1 VSRRRA
7 TAVLLAAALILA
19 GCGGGE
25 SHDKT
30 TTARTTPIPLGPP
43 APPRAAG
50 FFGMNAQRL
59 PPRLAAG
66 QTAQVNRSLA
76 EMRALGVSF
85 VRATVDW
92 QTLEPN
98 PPRDGVHSYRFDA
111 LDAWVSAVSANGLRW
126 QILGIGSPSPTW
138 AMDPAAL
145 AAGCDKLS
153 PPRPT
158 AYAAMMAA
166 LARRYGQ
173 SGSFWK
179 TNPQLPYR
187 PSTNYEVWNE
197 PNSGFWC
204 PRPDPAAYA
213 LLYLDTRTAIRA
225 VDPKAVTLLG
235 GLAPFHVNEPPTAP
249 LKMGVRTFL
258 SGALRA
264 QPRLRTEVDAVAIH
278 PYGMTGR
285 SVLNAVAWFRKTLND
300 VGLRGVP
307 MSANEFGWPTSGV
320 SPQLPPVTEAQRARY
335 LPTAT
340 TSLARSN
347 CGLIGLAPH
356 TWVTEQRNPASIVD
370 WYGLANPAT
379 GQPYSS
385 ALAYG
390 RAVKSLEDGGSGR
403 TLEAC

>member
-1 VSRRRA
+1 MSRRST
-7 TAVLLAAALILA
+7 TAVLLAATLLVA
-19 GCGGGE
+19 GCGGGGR
-25 SHDKT
+25 HKT
-30 TTARTTPIPLGPP
+30 TTAAPAPIPLGPP
-43 APPRAAG
+43 APPRAAS

-76 EMRALGVSF
+76 EIRSLGVSF

-92 QTLEPN
+92 QTLEPD
-98 PPRDGVHSYRFDA
+98 PPRNGVHSYRFDA

-126 QILGIGSPSPTW
+126 QILGIGSPSPDW
-138 AMDPAAL
+138 AFEPAAL
-145 AAGCDKLS
+145 AAGCGQLS
-153 PPRPT
+153 PPRPA

-166 LARRYGQ
+166 LARRYGPG
-173 SGSFWK
+173 GSFWAA
-179 TNPQLPYR
+179 NPQLPYR
-187 PSTNYEVWNE
+187 PATTYEVWNE

-225 VDPKAVTLLG
+225 VDPKAVMLLG
-235 GLAPFHVNEPPTAP
+235 GLAPFHVNEPPAAP

-258 SGALRA
+258 SSALRA
-264 QPRLRTEVDAVAIH
+264 QPRLRSEIDAVAIH
-278 PYGMTGR
+278 PYGATSR
-285 SVLNAVAWFRKTLND
+285 SVLNAVAWFRKTLNE

-307 MSANEFGWPTSGV
+307 MSANEFGWPTRGV
-320 SPQLPPVTEAQRARY
+320 SPQLPAVPEARRARY
-335 LPTAT
+335 LPAAA

-370 WYGLANPAT
+370 WYGLANPVT
-379 GQPYSS
+379 GQPYPS

-390 RAVKSLEDGGSGR
+390 RAVKSLEDGGSRR